1 MPGADRRQLP
11 SVEQL
16 LQAEPIRRLLQD
28 YPRPLVLQATRDT
41 LDQARA
47 ALANGGWPYTPA
59 DLPALIHESL
69 RRARQARL
77 RPVINAT
84 GVVIHTNLG
93 RAPLSADAL
102 AAAAAAAAGYANLEY
117 DLETGGRG
125 SRHQLVSDLL
135 RRLTGAED
143 ALVVNNNAAALLLG
157 LSALA
162 QGQEVVISRG
172 QLVEIGGGFRIPD
185 ILRQSGASLVEVG
198 TTNRTYAADYEAALG
213 ERTGLIL
220 RVHASNFK
228 ILGFTH
234 APALSELVTLARRR
248 GLPVLDDLGSGALL
262 DTARFGLAHEPTV
275 QESVAAGCDL
285 VAFSGDKLL
294 GGPQAGV
301 LVGSAEVVMRLRG
314 HPLVRALRPDK
325 LTLAALGA
333 TLAHYLAGEAERT
346 VPVWRMLAT
355 PVEELES
362 RARALAAHIDGR
374 VELEETR
381 STVGGGSL
389 PGETQP
395 SRAVALPGDPE
406 ALAQAL
412 RLAPTPV
419 VGRIEHDRLLLDL
432 RTVLPEQDA
441 LLVEQLRTVG

>member
-16 LQAEPIRRLLQD
+16 LQSEPIRRLLQD
-28 YPRPLVLQATRDT
+28 HPRPLVLQATRAT

-47 ALANGGWPYTPA
+47 ALANGGWPHAPA
-59 DLPALIHESL
+59 DLPRLIDQ
-69 RRARQARL
+69 AVRQAQRPRL

-117 DLETGGRG
+117 DLEAGSRG
-125 SRHQLVSDLL
+125 SRHQLVDDLL
-135 RRLTGAED
+135 RRLTAAED
-143 ALVVNNNAAALLLG
+143 ALVVNNNAAALLLV

-162 QGQEVVISRG
+162 QGREVVISRG

-198 TTNRTYAADYEAALG
+198 TTNRTYAADYEAAIG

-234 APALSELVTLARRR
+234 APALPELVALARRH
-248 GLPVLDDLGSGALL
+248 GVLVLDDLGSGALL

-301 LVGSAEVVMRLRG
+301 LVGSAEVVARLRR

-333 TLAHYLAGEAERT
+333 TLAHYLGGEAERK
-346 VPVWRMLAT
+346 VPVWRMLAAS
-355 PVEELES
+355 VEELEA
-362 RARALAAHIDGR
+362 RAGALAAHVDGQ
-374 VELEETR
+374 VVETR

-395 SRAVALPGDPE
+395 SRAVALNGDAE
-406 ALAQAL
+406 ALARAL
-412 RLAPTPV
+412 RMAPTPV
-419 VGRIEHDRLLLDL
+419 IGRIEHDRLLLDL

-441 LLVEQLRTVG
+441 LLAEQVRTVG